1 MSFELLDGIRTNGQR
16 NPKAALDQKHGH
28 HTTKEINILV
38 LGMRGAGKTG
48 KYLCPP
54 SEGLEDILFLVWIPS
69 ASASALASAS
79 A

>member
-38 LGMRGAGKTG
+38 LGMHGAGKTG
-48 KYLCPP
+48 K
-54 SEGLEDILFLVWIPS
+54 I
-69 ASASALASAS
+69 
-79 A
+79 